1 MCVHCVSVCTFIICH
16 LQFIGEHSIK
26 QKIKGVYVHG
36 NVGEFILCNTTT
48 LQYILCCGIGSG
60 KTMLMDLF
68 YDTVEL
74 AKKKRVHFN
83 SFMLDVHNS

>member
-1 MCVHCVSVCTFIICH
+1 MECYRIQLV
-16 LQFIGEHSIK
+16 
-26 QKIKGVYVHG
+26 
-36 NVGEFILCNTTT
+36 LCYQGPDVTVDYYFHFT
-48 LQYILCCGIGSG
+48 GSG

-74 AKKKRVHFN
+74 DKKKRVHFN